1 MTMKN
6 NNTLI
11 FLGIGALV
19 VGYYFWNK
27 NRQKQIANQQVQPV
41 AEEDEKGKIVP
52 VGGGGG
58 GGRGGFV
65 ATPTVTP
72 TATTTPTVVIATNPS
87 STPASVSVSQP
98 LTQPNV
104 GNLLAPLSQLAP
116 APSSPAPAPSSPA
129 PAPSSPAP
137 APSSPAPAPSS
148 PAPALPQIQ
157 MPKVNLA
164 KSVFS
169 GTDGR
174 NSYDIDVNFDM

>member
-1 MTMKN
+1 MKN

-41 AEEDEKGKIVP
+41 AEEDEKGEIVP

-58 GGRGGFV
+58 GGGFV

-116 APSSPAPAPSSPA
+116 APSSPAPAPSSPVPVSQLA
-129 PAPSSPAP
+129 PAPSSPV
-137 APSSPAPAPSS
+137 PAPAS
-148 PAPALPQIQ
+148 PVSPLIQI
-157 MPKVNLA
+157 PKVNLV
-164 KSVFS
+164 KSPFS
-169 GTDGR
+169 GMDGR
-174 NSYDIDVNFDM
+174 NPYDLDVNLDM